1 MITTKEFIEFLE
13 DDTRQILA
21 LKKANLLKINA
32 IDEETNENI
41 ANISYICYV
50 DFAIGATPLSNYEKT
65 KLIGLYDKANQQF
78 YYHRIYS
85 IYEFTQV
92 FDKVAKE
99 VGAISFKSLNRIVKK
114 AIDKRLN
121 SIYEETFV
129 KRAIE
134 CRKDPEEEFKKAFMD
149 KVITSFFET
158 GTTVYGSDNDYL
170 TKLDAYDYV
179 KLVNDKEYVSELVDN
194 YLSSKG
200 SFVSDKTNLDINIEK
215 HIYNQAKLKFERNI
229 ELNDE
234 DEMILSFL
242 KNISK
247 VKNARTVKVVYE
259 QGHNVVNL
267 DLDVDQLRN
276 CNYRNLVFRNYA
288 FSSYAIKTRKE
299 ENYFRQMFRSEDNPF
314 SDILVK
320 GIKKV
325 TYGRKT
331 LYEVK

>member
-1 MITTKEFIEFLE
+1 MITTKEFKTFLE
-13 DDTRQILA
+13 DDERQILA
-21 LKKANLLKINA
+21 LKNANLLKINA

-85 IYEFTQV
+85 IYEFNQA

-99 VGAISFKSLNRIVKK
+99 LGAISFKSLNRIVKK

-121 SIYEETFV
+121 SIYEETFI

-134 CRKDPEEEFKKAFMD
+134 CRKDPRDEFKKAFMNQRM
-149 KVITSFFET
+149 TSFFET

-179 KLVNDKEYVSELVDN
+179 KLVNDKEYVSELVMD
-194 YLSSKG
+194 YLSSKDG
-200 SFVSDKTNLDINIEK
+200 WSDKTNLDINMEK

-234 DEMILSFL
+234 DEMILSLL

-247 VKNARTVKVVYE
+247 IENARTVKVEYE
-259 QGHNVVNL
+259 QGHKSMDL
-267 DLDVDQLRN
+267 DLNVDGLKN
-276 CNYRNLVFRNYA
+276 CSYHNLISNNYA
-288 FSSYAIKTRKE
+288 FPSYAIKTRKRE
-299 ENYFRQMFRSEDNPF
+299 SDFREMFKSEDNPF
-314 SDILVK
+314 GGILVK

-331 LYEVK
+331 LYEVE

>member
-99 VGAISFKSLNRIVKK
+99 VGAISFKDLDRMVKK
-114 AIDKRLN
+114 AIDRRLN
-121 SIYEETFV
+121 SIYQETFI

-134 CRKDPEEEFKKAFMD
+134 CRTDSEDEFKKAFMD
-149 KVITSFFET
+149 QRMEGFFET
-158 GTTVYGSDNDYL
+158 GTTVYGKDNEYITDIN
-170 TKLDAYDYV
+170 AYDYV
-179 KLVNDKEYVSELVDN
+179 KLVNDKEYVSELVND
-194 YLSSKG
+194 YLSSEG
-200 SFVSDKTNLDINIEK
+200 SFYNDKTNLDINIEK
-215 HIYNQAKLKFERNI
+215 YINNQVKLKVERNI

-234 DEMILSFL
+234 DDIILSLL
-242 KNISK
+242 KNISR
-247 VKNARTVKVVYE
+247 VENARTVKVVYE
-259 QGHNVVNL
+259 QGHNSIDL
-267 DLDVDQLRN
+267 DLDVDELKN
-276 CNYRNLVFRNYA
+276 CNYRSLVSNNYA
-288 FSSYAIKTRKE
+288 FPSYAIKTRRGASDFTE
-299 ENYFRQMFRSEDNPF
+299 MFRSKDNPF
-314 SDILVK
+314 GYILVK